1 MVNDKIYIFLWFWLL
16 ILLTISLSYFVF
28 RMITVLSPRVRMFQL
43 LTFAPSIPNKT
54 AEYLQDALGFG
65 DWLILSM
72 MADHLDIKIFND
84 ILQQI
89 MTVNFEE
96 KRLLSMRYSLDNIHR
111 TNDSVFSTA
120 TMMSTI
126 EMNGVSDTEGEDND
140 EVKEPLRASPLT
152 TPASARKISAPI
164 LKKVFN

>member
-1 MVNDKIYIFLWFWLL
+1 MIKVFPKITKCIFHNFGVSGSIQKYEYLSIKTFKLKFYSRFDGLCILPINMVNDKIYIFLWFWLL

-28 RMITVLSPRVRMFQL
+28 RIVTVLSPRVRMFQL

-54 AEYLQDALGFG
+54 AEYLNDALGFG

-89 MTVNFEE
+89 MHVNFEE
-96 KRLLSMRYSLDNIHR
+96 KRLLSIRFLFR
-111 TNDSVFSTA
+111 
-120 TMMSTI
+120 
-126 EMNGVSDTEGEDND
+126 
-140 EVKEPLRASPLT
+140 
-152 TPASARKISAPI
+152 I
-164 LKKVFN
+164 LNNSH

>member
-28 RMITVLSPRVRMFQL
+28 RIVTVLSPRVRMFQL

-54 AEYLQDALGFG
+54 AEYLKDVLGFG
-65 DWLILSM
+65 DWLMLSM

-89 MTVNFEE
+89 MHVNFEE
-96 KRLLSMRYSLDNIHR
+96 KRLLSIRFLFRILNNSL
-111 TNDSVFSTA
+111 
-120 TMMSTI
+120 
-126 EMNGVSDTEGEDND
+126 
-140 EVKEPLRASPLT
+140 
-152 TPASARKISAPI
+152 
-164 LKKVFN
+164 

>member
-28 RMITVLSPRVRMFQL
+28 RMVTVLSPRVRMFQL

-54 AEYLQDALGFG
+54 AEYLQEALGFG

-96 KRLLSMRYSLDNIHR
+96 KRLLSMRYPY
-111 TNDSVFSTA
+111 V
-120 TMMSTI
+120 
-126 EMNGVSDTEGEDND
+126 
-140 EVKEPLRASPLT
+140 
-152 TPASARKISAPI
+152 
-164 LKKVFN
+164 